1 MGSFPETYNDPD
13 CFGKKKF
20 EQVSCETSERKRA
33 DSVPKIVS

>member
-13 CFGKKKF
+13 CFGEKKF
-20 EQVSCETSERKRA
+20 EQVSCETFKRKRA